1 MERLDDV
8 ILKVF
13 DNLELTISKREE
25 RKGPFAF
32 LLGGNMEKEPKE
44 TKKSVSKKKPKE
56 TTPKKKQ
63 EEQKKVQKKQKKE
76 TTSKKKLEEQK
87 KVEEKETKPPQR
99 PVDAEEQLWCELFNS
114 KEGKLDKKVYDCP
127 ECKNRG
133 YFMKINERGYTVSV
147 PCKCMK
153 QRAFFQRM
161 MDSGLYSFARKNLD
175 NFQTT
180 TTWQKQLLG
189 LAYCYIFSVL
199 CFEKS
204 PWFFF
209 GGQPGC
215 GKTHLCSALTVE
227 LARYDFSVYYML
239 WKDETTKIKSVITDY
254 DEYSKLINRL
264 KKIDILYIDDFF
276 KTPKSIYSENEAK
289 PTSADVN
296 LAFEIL
302 NYRYNRNLPTIISSE
317 KTLSKI
323 ASIDESLAGRIVE
336 KSRIKRTAIIEAIDE
351 LMKSE
356 TQIAPICVLRKVD
369 LIKKTLSQSK
379 PELFLFSFAPNP
391 KLDFRLRR
399 EES

>member
-1 MERLDDV
+1 MERLNDV

-13 DNLELTISKREE
+13 DKLELTISKRKE
-25 RKGPFAF
+25 RKDPFAF
-32 LLGGNMEKEPKE
+32 LLGENMEKEPKK
-44 TKKSVSKKKPKE
+44 TKKSVSKKKQKETTPKE
-56 TTPKKKQ
+56 EQKKEQKKQTTPKKKQ
-63 EEQKKVQKKQKKE
+63 EEQKKV
-76 TTSKKKLEEQK
+76 
-87 KVEEKETKPPQR
+87 EEKETVAPKQT
-99 PVDAEEQLWCELFNS
+99 VDAKEQLWCELFNS
-114 KEGKLDKKVYDCP
+114 KKGNLNKKVYDCP

-161 MDSGLYSFARKNLD
+161 MDSGLYSFARKKLD

-180 TTWQKQLLG
+180 TTWQKELLD
-189 LAYCYIFSVL
+189 LAYCYFFSIL
-199 CFEKS
+199 FTKEN

-239 WKDETTKIKSVITDY
+239 WKDETTKIKSVITNY
-254 DEYSKLINRL
+254 DEYSKLINKL

-276 KTPKSIYSENEAK
+276 KTSNSINSEYEAK

-302 NYRYNRNLPTIISSE
+302 NYRYNQNLPTIISSE
-317 KTLSKI
+317 KTIAKI
-323 ASIDESLAGRIVE
+323 AAIDESLVGRIFE
-336 KSRIKRTAIIEAIDE
+336 KSRIKRTVLTETIDKIRKIEI
-351 LMKSE
+351 KS
-356 TQIAPICVLRKVD
+356 IPISVLRRIDSV
-369 LIKKTLSQSK
+369 KKTLSRSEHK
-379 PELFLFSFAPNP
+379 FFCISFAPNP